1 MMTFGMISEITSRRF
16 IRDVE
21 VLAQPALRRFFHDRQ
36 TIIQVTTRPR
46 YAGWMGL
53 HCTCEIFELQ
63 NTIRTAEASIADAY
77 QSTFVVPV

>member
-1 MMTFGMISEITSRRF
+1 MTFDMIGEITSRRF

-36 TIIQVTTRPR
+36 TIMQVTIVPR

-63 NTIRTAEASIADAY
+63 TTIRTAEASIADAY